1 MKKKIREKLIF
12 VYNAN
17 SGTRNALFDS
27 MHKILSPR
35 TYQCS
40 LCDLTYGVVS
50 ENRVWKKFRKQSD
63 RKLVFLHKDEFAKK
77 YASKFGYKF
86 TFPIVLIEN
95 ENELQL
101 FIATEEL
108 NQLSTARQ
116 LITLVEKRL
125 KKISSQ

>member
-1 MKKKIREKLIF
+1 MKEKIREKLIF

-17 SGTRNALFDS
+17 SGARNALFDG
-27 MHKILSPR
+27 MHKVLSPS

-50 ENRVWKKFRKQSD
+50 ENRVWKKFRQGSD
-63 RKLVFLHKDEFAKK
+63 HKLVFLHEDEFAKK

-86 TFPIVLIEN
+86 TFPVVLVEN
-95 ENELQL
+95 ENELEL

-116 LITLVEKRL
+116 LVTLVDKRL
-125 KKISSQ
+125 KKISS